1 MINIPFVF
9 VLRYKD
15 TAAVFINQINNFYIV
30 IEIFYI
36 FACRLIEAGVYST

>member
-9 VLRYKD
+9 VSRCKD
-15 TAAVFINQINNFYIV
+15 TAAVFINQIDNFYII

-36 FACRLIEAGVYST
+36 FVHRQEYNVQ

>member
-9 VLRYKD
+9 VLRCKD
-15 TAAVFINQINNFYIV
+15 TAVVFINQIDNFYII

-36 FACRLIEAGVYST
+36 FVHRQEYKVQ

>member
-9 VLRYKD
+9 VLRCKD
-15 TAAVFINQINNFYIV
+15 TAAVFINQIDNFYII

-36 FACRLIEAGVYST
+36 FACRPIEVGVYST

>member
-9 VLRYKD
+9 VLRCKD
-15 TAAVFINQINNFYIV
+15 TAVVFINQIDNFYII

-36 FACRLIEAGVYST
+36 FAY